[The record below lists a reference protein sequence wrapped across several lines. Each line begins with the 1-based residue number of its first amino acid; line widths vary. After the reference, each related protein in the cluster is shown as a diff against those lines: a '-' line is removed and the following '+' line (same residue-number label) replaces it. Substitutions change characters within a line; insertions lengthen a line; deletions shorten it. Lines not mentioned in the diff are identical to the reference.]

1 MLSRTELLIGSKIDN
16 LKKSKII
23 IFGLGGV
30 GGYVAEMLVR
40 SGIENITIVDFDK
53 VDITNKNRQ
62 IIALNS
68 TIGKFKTDALKDRL
82 LDINE
87 NCKILAINEKLSRDN
102 IHKFN
107 LSEYDYIVDAID
119 MVSSKIA
126 LIEFAYKNNIP
137 IISAMGAG
145 NRFDIPHFEVKDIY
159 QTSNDKLAKV
169 LRHELRKMGVEHH
182 TVVCSNSMPI
192 NCGEHIGSISYYPA
206 VCGCVLSAYVI
217 NKIIGENV

>member
-40 SGIENITIVDFDK
+40 SGIENISIVDFDK

-62 IIALNS
+62 IIAINS

-102 IHKFN
+102 IHKFTYSRINGNDLSIFICNIN
-107 LSEYDYIVDAID
+107 LI
-119 MVSSKIA
+119 KI
-126 LIEFAYKNNIP
+126 NN
-137 IISAMGAG
+137 
-145 NRFDIPHFEVKDIY
+145 
-159 QTSNDKLAKV
+159 
-169 LRHELRKMGVEHH
+169 
-182 TVVCSNSMPI
+182 
-192 NCGEHIGSISYYPA
+192 
-206 VCGCVLSAYVI
+206 
-217 NKIIGENV
+217 